1 MIKYCKEHRSSNQEK
16 KPLLVE
22 DRYICYQL
30 RLVFAFAPLAATLVV
45 RYICP
50 NLVILVHCN
59 ALVSLTRLNVGGAN
73 VCLVGSP
80 SAKLVSSP
88 PPLAAQPAFSA
99 VQPSFDFVHLRRTN
113 NGKWRRRRNLG
124 LFSFLLCCP
133 LLLIASSRFCPFY
146 FIFTDFVLMLFHLL
160 LFFQLLKLLSS
171 TATFTFKSVKCFDPN
186 SQNTLFRLLV
196 TA

>member
-1 MIKYCKEHRSSNQEK
+1 MIKYCKEYRSSNQEK

-22 DRYICYQL
+22 DRYYRCYKL

-59 ALVSLTRLNVGGAN
+59 ALVSLTRLNVGGAK

-113 NGKWRRRRNLG
+113 NGK
-124 LFSFLLCCP
+124 
-133 LLLIASSRFCPFY
+133 
-146 FIFTDFVLMLFHLL
+146 
-160 LFFQLLKLLSS
+160 
-171 TATFTFKSVKCFDPN
+171 
-186 SQNTLFRLLV
+186 
-196 TA
+196 